1 MVFPRARLVL
11 MDSGYWKYCKLFSTF
26 VLLACPALPQLVT
39 YLIVWSFM
47 QNWPQ
52 PTILPAKVDK
62 TTLSAEYLDPHMPTV
77 CSLPRDSSWR
87 PWQLV
92 SPPAALTGAGCDG
105 VWSVISFYKLLPVL
119 LRVVNDITSWSV
131 SKKSWCWLIYLQV
144 FKPIG
149 VSTVKNRKA
158 SN

>member
-11 MDSGYWKYCKLFSTF
+11 MDSGYWIYSKSFSTF
-26 VLLACPALPQLVT
+26 DLLACPALPQLVT

-52 PTILPAKVDK
+52 PIILPAKVDK